1 MDTNIGAN
9 NKLNIN
15 KNWFLILAGIAVLA
29 LLVFIYPSGKQENK
43 EEGKLVLVL
52 DYGNSKQSFEADIP
66 EQKRAWSLLQ
76 QATALSN
83 IALEATNDFRP
94 KRIDGFTNGFDNK
107 FWIFYV
113 NGIKQ
118 ESSPYDTFVKSPAEV
133 VFKFE

>member
-1 MDTNIGAN
+1 MDTNIGVG
-9 NKLNIN
+9 NKLNID
-15 KNWFLILAGIAVLA
+15 KNWFLILAAVAVLA
-29 LLVFIYPSGKQENK
+29 LLVFIYPSGKQEVK

-76 QATALSN
+76 QAATLSN
-83 IALEATNDFRP
+83 ISLEATNDFHP
-94 KRIDGFTNGFDNK
+94 KRIDGFANGFDNK
-107 FWIFYV
+107 YWMFYV

-118 ESSPYDTFVKSPAEV
+118 ESSPYDIFVKSPAEV

>member
-9 NKLNIN
+9 NKLSIN
-15 KNWFLILAGIAVLA
+15 KNWFLILAAVAILA
-29 LLVFIYPSGKQENK
+29 LLIFIYPSGKQDVK

-52 DYGNSKQSFEADIP
+52 DYGNDKQSFEADIQ

-83 IALEATNDFRP
+83 IPLEATNDFRP
-94 KRIDGFTNGFDNK
+94 KRIDGFANGLDNK
-107 FWIFYV
+107 YWMFYV